1 LRKQLR
7 KQDLMDMRR
16 SRVNELYS
24 QGYSQ
29 PEIARILVVG
39 IGTVNRDISY
49 FRNQAKDAMKRHLA
63 ERIPEEYQKCLT
75 GLNSLLKE
83 TWSSLPE
90 TRNMNE
96 KIRVLALVLE
106 IYIKKLMILADPT
119 LTNSIP
125 NDVNFSPRI
134 AGDTAT
140 ENNDVQI
147 KESNHESLEKENDEL
162 VDPDTTD
169 GVF

>member
-1 LRKQLR
+1 MDLRR
-7 KQDLMDMRR
+7 I
-16 SRVNELYS
+16 RVNELYS

-29 PEIARILVVG
+29 PEIARILAVG
-39 IGTVNRDISY
+39 LGTVNRDISY
-49 FRNQAKDAMKRHLA
+49 FRSQAKDAMKRHLA

-106 IYIKKLMILADPT
+106 IYIKKLMILADPS
-119 LTNSIP
+119 LVDDRVKVKSIP
-125 NDVNFSPRI
+125 NGVTFSPKL
-134 AGDTAT
+134 T
-140 ENNDVQI
+140 EDNPIENDDVQTNQ
-147 KESNHESLEKENDEL
+147 SDRDSLEKRNNQPG
-162 VDPDTTD
+162 DPDITD

>member
-1 LRKQLR
+1 LRRLLR

-16 SRVNELYS
+16 NRVNELYG

-106 IYIKKLMILADPT
+106 IYIKKLMILTDPT

-134 AGDTAT
+134 TGDTSM
-140 ENNDVQI
+140 ENNAVQI
-147 KESNHESLEKENDEL
+147 KESDRESLEKENNEL
-162 VDPDTTD
+162 GDPDITD